1 MSSPGFRYSK
11 TDFLSQW
18 MPSSSRAGV
27 ILPQPDLAGHV
38 RTTSTEGTPA
48 FEELGECQSFI
59 SDFASLPATA
69 DSSCVSVE
77 GLPKTPGGERTA
89 GDRPL
94 HTPGSD
100 PILQKPNGWLASSDE
115 TDYPK
120 DLPLIMKLDQL
131 KKWQQHMQT
140 QLKAQQLEELLLLQK
155 EQQRLLGIM
164 NGPED
169 YRADGLVSREER
181 TAKHHVVSNN
191 RPSSLSPSCKVP
203 NSGSEP
209 QEELQLSRAR
219 RHKWRESQQEEV
231 ISNSGDDSMEQS
243 SGVTED
249 KSEVVAN
256 ESAMW
261 TDERNKGE
269 NSFSQDRPIKPGIGG
284 QKKTFEDMLE
294 EELRLEEQ
302 RRKTEQ
308 IQQIHDGDDAIPAR
322 PKRTFLRRGDGLS
335 RFNSKT
341 KACAEKTE
349 AQREL
354 NSPIQSRIICRSQS
368 EPAAIQR
375 FCTNGVQRITHQRN
389 ASTLKVSQR
398 QGSSSPPQE
407 CGVDRKNVRTR
418 VFTKQQ
424 TQMKE
429 SCRTAPDKH
438 QQGGQQ
444 KEQSGRQTAQPGLT
458 VGRSS
463 HGTLPNPVT
472 KQVVLLD
479 EVRTVKHK
487 AASEDGSMSGMLEK
501 RSEPVGGEDD
511 IQQESFEMSYQEKL
525 QNWECDKQL
534 ENMELGEFELLEQAA
549 EELSF
554 SSNSSFV
561 MKILQMDQH
570 KRQDLP
576 HRRLSSTPIKSS
588 PLAEVQRRNSVGS
601 LDAAPSVTKAC
612 QAEIRARVQQGEIP
626 SEDERERAAAAE
638 DNGTVSSCGSS
649 AEKKQDLATLLPLS
663 SQQPY
668 DKRTY
673 EDADSSRDSASDLS
687 DGKDLD
693 KDDVTLMEDNDN
705 EEGKVVFDDDDT
717 WNDMED
723 MAVCNSSDVSEVNF
737 ASREPS
743 GGTLKHR
750 TKVPRKVAV
759 CKVVEFDSS
768 VSRRDPDPAPA
779 SQLMT
784 KLFPSLRPKT
794 QTAAPA
800 PPAPKP
806 EDTNQQI
813 QSRLLR
819 ERLVELELEIE
830 RFKKENASLSRLRQE
845 NEKLQNTLR
854 KERLEFE
861 RTKADELARFEKYK
875 EEESRKLQRDRR
887 LFEKHASAAR
897 AIPDKKEREEI
908 QMLKQQLSSLQEEV
922 KKKESRWSST
932 HSCLRQ
938 QINTLTQETTSLKNE
953 IQLQEKLR
961 LSTIKKNS
969 IDAERDG
976 SSAAKGVKFASP
988 LDSRAGSSSCS
999 PPQCGAAI
1007 INRGSHRE
1015 NSHPITGIK
1024 SSLRRP
1030 SSTLHSSSS
1039 AGLSSRRTEEKSVA
1053 ARRSPDKSTRHCSPK
1068 GDTSE
1073 VERELG
1079 SQDLV
1084 VHPDGKTEQVLPG
1097 GDRLIVFPNGTKKEV
1112 SADGLTT
1119 TVTFFNGDTKQITAD
1134 QRVIYYYADAQTTHV
1149 TYADGME
1156 VLHFPNNQT
1165 EKHFPD
1171 GRKIITFPD
1180 QTVKNLFPDG
1190 REKSVLTDGTV
1201 INVSPDGTREIHFNT
1216 GQKEIHTADYKRR
1229 EYPDGT
1235 VKTVF
1240 SDGRQDTR
1248 YPNGRVRV
1256 KDKDGNIILDVQQ

>member
-1 MSSPGFRYSK
+1 MSSPGLRYSK
-11 TDFLSQW
+11 TDFVSQW

-27 ILPQPDLAGHV
+27 ILPQPDLAGLV
-38 RTTSTEGTPA
+38 RAFSTEGTPA
-48 FEELGECQSFI
+48 PEETGESFA
-59 SDFASLPATA
+59 SDPASLPAAAGT
-69 DSSCVSVE
+69 SCVS
-77 GLPKTPGGERTA
+77 LSKAPGG
-89 GDRPL
+89 DRRL
-94 HTPGSD
+94 NTP
-100 PILQKPNGWLASSDE
+100 SSDSVLQRSSGLFASLQDE
-115 TDYPK
+115 TEHPE

-131 KKWQQHMQT
+131 KKWQRHMQT
-140 QLKAQQLEELLLLQK
+140 QLEAQQFEELLLLQK

-169 YRADGLVSREER
+169 CRADGLVSRDER
-181 TAKHHVVSNN
+181 TEKHHVVSNN
-191 RPSSLSPSCKVP
+191 RPRLNPSCNMP

-209 QEELQLSRAR
+209 QEELHLSRAR

-231 ISNSGDDSMEQS
+231 ISTSADDGMEPS
-243 SGVTED
+243 RGVTQD
-249 KSEVVAN
+249 SFKVLAN
-256 ESAMW
+256 ESV
-261 TDERNKGE
+261 RNKGDS
-269 NSFSQDRPIKPGIGG
+269 SFSQDRPIKPGIGG

-302 RRKTEQ
+302 RLKTEQ
-308 IQQIHDGDDAIPAR
+308 IKQIQDEATLAQ
-322 PKRTFLRRGDGLS
+322 PKRTFLKRGDGLS
-335 RFNSKT
+335 RFHSKT
-341 KACAEKTE
+341 KACAQKTE

-375 FCTNGVQRITHQRN
+375 FCTNGVQRIMVQRN
-389 ASTLKVSQR
+389 TSTLKVNQR
-398 QGSSSPPQE
+398 QGSSSLPQE
-407 CGVDRKNVRTR
+407 YRVDGKTARTKA
-418 VFTKQQ
+418 FTNLPS
-424 TQMKE
+424 QMQE
-429 SCRTAPDKH
+429 SYRTAPDRH
-438 QQGGQQ
+438 QQEGQQ
-444 KEQSGRQTAQPGLT
+444 KEQSGRQTCESGLT
-458 VGRSS
+458 VGRSG
-463 HGTLPNPVT
+463 HGTQPNPVT
-472 KQVVLLD
+472 KQLVSFD
-479 EVRTVKHK
+479 NVRTGKNK
-487 AASEDGSMSGMLEK
+487 AASEDGSTAGMLEK
-501 RSEPVGGEDD
+501 RSEPVGGEDHV
-511 IQQESFEMSYQEKL
+511 QQESFEMSYQEKL

-561 MKILQMDQH
+561 MKILQMDQQ
-570 KRQDLP
+570 RRSDLP

-588 PLAEVQRRNSVGS
+588 PLADVHRRSSVGS
-601 LDAAPSVTKAC
+601 LHAAPSVTKAL
-612 QAEIRARVQQGEIP
+612 QAEMRTNGQQGKVP
-626 SEDERERAAAAE
+626 SEDEGKHRAAAAE
-638 DNGTVSSCGSS
+638 DNTTISSCRSS
-649 AEKKQDLATLLPLS
+649 AGKNQDHANLPPAS

-673 EDADSSRDSASDLS
+673 EDVDSSRNSASDLS

-693 KDDVTLMEDNDN
+693 KDDDTLMEDNSN
-705 EEGKVVFDDDDT
+705 EEGRVVFDDDDT

-723 MAVCNSSDVSEVNF
+723 TATCNSSDVSEVSF
-737 ASREPS
+737 ASREAS
-743 GGTLKHR
+743 GGTLKR
-750 TKVPRKVAV
+750 KTKVPRKVAV
-759 CKVVEFDSS
+759 CKVVKE
-768 VSRRDPDPAPA
+768 PDPAPA

-794 QTAAPA
+794 ETAAPA
-800 PPAPKP
+800 TLAPKP
-806 EDTNQQI
+806 EDNNQQV

-819 ERLVELELEIE
+819 ERLLELELEIE

-854 KERLEFE
+854 KELLEFE
-861 RTKADELARFEKYK
+861 RTKAEEQARFEKYK

-908 QMLKQQLSSLQEEV
+908 QTLKQQLSSLQEEM

-938 QINTLTQETTSLKNE
+938 QISTLTQETTSLKTE
-953 IQLQEKLR
+953 IQMLEKLR
-961 LSTIKKNS
+961 LTSSKKNS
-969 IDAERDG
+969 IDAERDVA
-976 SSAAKGVKFASP
+976 SAAKGVKFASP
-988 LDSRAGSSSCS
+988 LDSRAGSSSSS
-999 PPQCGAAI
+999 PPQCGATI
-1007 INRGSHRE
+1007 ISRGSHRE
-1015 NSHPITGIK
+1015 HSQTTTGIK

-1030 SSTLHSSSS
+1030 SSTVHSPSS
-1039 AGLSSRRTEEKSVA
+1039 AGLSHRRTEKSVPS
-1053 ARRSPDKSTRHCSPK
+1053 RRSPDKSLPRCSPK
-1068 GDTSE
+1068 GETDE
-1073 VERELG
+1073 AEGELG
-1079 SQDLV
+1079 SQEVL
-1084 VHPDGKTEQVLPG
+1084 VHPDRKTEQVLPG

-1112 SADGLTT
+1112 SADGLTM

-1201 INVSPDGTREIHFNT
+1201 INVAPDGTKEIHFNT
-1216 GQKEIHTADYKRR
+1216 GQKEIHTAEYKRR

-1248 YPNGRVRV
+1248 YPNGRVRM